1 MTPRRTPAI
10 LLAAVLAAALG
21 GCGLTQSTPTDF
33 YLLDPIRPG
42 AERPTGGGVR
52 LALEE
57 VEIPAYLDR
66 QDLVTRDSDTQLR
79 MSALHQWA
87 EPLSAN
93 ATRVLAE
100 NLRLLLDETEVVMLP
115 SRQGGFNAELQVEL
129 LRFER
134 GPDGAV
140 TLVATW
146 LVLSGDRQRELLRQ
160 RAVIREPVAGS
171 GDIGDVTDYPAT
183 VSAMS
188 AALGALSQRIADNL
202 ERAGAAA

>member
-1 MTPRRTPAI
+1 MTFRAPAR
-10 LLAAVLAAALG
+10 LLAAVLAAGLA

-66 QDLVTRDSDTQLR
+66 QDLVTRDSATRLR

-100 NLRLLLDETEVVMLP
+100 NLRLLLSETEVVVLP
-115 SRQGGFNAELQVEL
+115 SRQGTFNAELQVEL

-140 TLVATW
+140 DLVATW
-146 LVLSGDRQRELLRQ
+146 LVLSGDRGRELLRR
-160 RAVIREPVAGS
+160 RAVIRQPVAEADG
-171 GDIGDVTDYPAT
+171 VEPPDYAAT

-188 AALGALSQRIADNL
+188 QALGALSRRIAESL